1 MAKTCEHN
9 FYCINCGNKSLTLP
23 RKRGHFHKKNHRKR
37 LYCFHCKTE
46 VNMVEC
52 QNYED
57 ELNFK
62 EDFANGLFQEEA
74 KESLKFIEEEQNE
87 NKTLDTL
94 RAARFR

>member
-1 MAKTCEHN
+1 
-9 FYCINCGNKSLTLP
+9 
-23 RKRGHFHKKNHRKR
+23 
-37 LYCFHCKTE
+37 
-46 VNMVEC
+46 MVEC
-52 QNYED
+52 QSYED

-74 KESLKFIEEEQNE
+74 EESLQFIKEEQNE